1 MELDQD
7 PQLLRRTSKDI
18 SKRSIAGIFIYP
30 IFWPLLA
37 YGSHFEQSYP
47 ITVMTVMFLHII
59 ISTARLIHVYAH
71 DRIPDKSLSIWMR
84 VSSLLVVSQGAIWG
98 GMFALS
104 ILADNEQFQFFMT
117 LTAAGVAAGGTNTYA
132 PNKLLSGTFAVIMM
146 LPATLASL
154 YLEKYVVAAVLTA
167 YLIYIFGLARNQFAE
182 YWRSIKNEQ
191 LLEKQ
196 SRTDALT
203 QLDNRR
209 FFDEKLNELCHLSSR
224 NHEILAVVVIDC
236 DHFKNINDNYG
247 HDVGDICLQHVAETL
262 RLALPRTTDVCARY
276 GGEEFSVLLPGTDSK
291 GAMLVA
297 ERIRESVEQTPLH
310 YKNITIEMTV
320 SVGVTAH
327 HIDNFKPELPKA
339 LFKEADQALFQAKE
353 SGRNCCKLHHKN

>member
-1 MELDQD
+1 MELNLD
-7 PQLLRRTSKDI
+7 PKLLRRTSKDI

-30 IFWPLLA
+30 LFWPLIA
-37 YGSHFEQSYP
+37 YGSHFEQGYP
-47 ITVMTVMFLHII
+47 NTVMAVMLLHIF
-59 ISTARLIHVYAH
+59 ISAARLFHVYTH

-84 VSSLLVVSQGAIWG
+84 VSSLLVVSQGTIWSL
-98 GMFALS
+98 MFVLALF
-104 ILADNEQFQFFMT
+104 AQNEQFQFFMT
-117 LTAAGVAAGGTNTYA
+117 LTSAGVAAGGTNTYA
-132 PNKLLSGTFAVIMM
+132 PNKLLSGTFAVILI
-146 LPATLASL
+146 LPATLASV
-154 YLEKYVVAAVLTA
+154 YLENYIVAAVLTA
-167 YLIYIFGLARNQFAE
+167 YLLYIFGLARTQSFE
-182 YWRSIKNEQ
+182 YWRSIENEL

-236 DHFKNINDNYG
+236 DHFKSVNDNYG
-247 HDVGDICLQHVAETL
+247 HDIGDICLQHVADTL
-262 RLALPRTTDVCARY
+262 KHALPRTTDVCARY
-276 GGEEFSVLLPGTDSK
+276 GGEEFSVLLPGTDSE

-297 ERIRESVEQTPLH
+297 ERIRQSVEQAPLH
-310 YKNITIEMTV
+310 YKNFTIEMTV

-353 SGRNCCKLHHKN
+353 SGRNCSILYQES

>member
-1 MELDQD
+1 MELNLD
-7 PQLLRRTSKDI
+7 PKILRRTSKDI

-37 YGSHFEQSYP
+37 YGSDFEQSYP
-47 ITVMTVMFLHII
+47 KTVLIVMLLHIF
-59 ISTARLIHVYAH
+59 ISAARLIHVYSH
-71 DRIPDKSLSIWMR
+71 DRIPDKSLAMWMR
-84 VSSLLVVSQGAIWG
+84 VSSLLVVSQGTIWG
-98 GMFALS
+98 LMFALS

-117 LTAAGVAAGGTNTYA
+117 LTSAGVAAGGTNTYA
-132 PNKLLSGTFAVIMM
+132 PNKLLSGTFAVILV
-146 LPATLASL
+146 LPATVASI
-154 YLEKYVVAAVLTA
+154 YLQKYIVAAVLTA
-167 YLIYIFGLARNQFAE
+167 YLIYIFGLARNQFFE
-182 YWRSIKNEQ
+182 YWRSIENEQ

-236 DHFKNINDNYG
+236 DHFKNINDSYG
-247 HDVGDICLQHVAETL
+247 HDLGDICLQHVAETL
-262 RLALPRTTDVCARY
+262 RQALPRTTDVCARY

-297 ERIRESVEQTPLH
+297 ERIRQSVERSPLH
-310 YKNITIEMTV
+310 YKALTIEMTV

-353 SGRNCCKLHHKN
+353 SGRNRCVLYSES